1 MNMMALTLEKDKSY
15 TVHLV
20 MAAGLAQ
27 TTRLKK
33 YLAERSASTKLSST
47 YWKSLSFPDGSY
59 LSSLQSTW
67 FQLPSALPTNQDPLQ
82 LQHVNLSDGHL
93 T

>member
-20 MAAGLAQ
+20 MAAGLTQ
-27 TTRLKK
+27 TIRLKK

-47 YWKSLSFPDGSY
+47 Y
-59 LSSLQSTW
+59 
-67 FQLPSALPTNQDPLQ
+67 
-82 LQHVNLSDGHL
+82 
-93 T
+93 